1 MSRQRLG
8 GLKMDKLIDWIVNT
22 LSISGINSKSL
33 VKSTLEEMS
42 IDDWYALREECN
54 NKITELKSK
63 GFKPESNPNILL
75 LKSYQSDSYQCKV
88 LQREIDN
95 LSNFVKGPNYS
106 GMPFVASSENTVES
120 QHINLIEAKH
130 NLEMLLSSK
139 GHKLQRCID
148 IINKVTDPRG
158 IYILTGIF
166 LDNKNLYEIMIEAPF
181 EMSYRQILRVKK
193 AALDEIRKMEVG

>member
-1 MSRQRLG
+1 
-8 GLKMDKLIDWIVNT
+8 MDKLIDWIVNT

-54 NKITELKSK
+54 DKITELKNK
-63 GFKPESNPNILL
+63 GFKPETNPNILL
-75 LKSYQSDSYQCKV
+75 LKSYQSESYQCKV
-88 LQREIDN
+88 LNREIEN

-106 GMPFVASSENTVES
+106 GMPFAPSSDNTIET
-120 QHINLIEAKH
+120 QHISLIEARHK
-130 NLEMLLSSK
+130 LEKLLGSK
-139 GHKLQRCID
+139 GCKLQKCID
-148 IINKVTDPRG
+148 VINKVSDPRG
-158 IYILTGIF
+158 RYILTGIF

-181 EMSYRQILRVKK
+181 EMSYRQILRVKR